1 MVNKSRILIF
11 FMTCAS
17 KLMAQ
22 VVINGSGIVNL
33 NEGVVAIPI
42 YLVLASSSL
51 YIEPQLELLMVL

>member
-1 MVNKSRILIF
+1 
-11 FMTCAS
+11 
-17 KLMAQ
+17 MAQ